1 MEQKYILMICL
12 VLGLLMN
19 SSSCSE
25 RKGDQLPII
34 NTMFINY
41 STYNLTF
48 NYGNSLEHI
57 IKLNAND
64 TIRKCDTLNSLV
76 DWLASG
82 NHNTMIYGDSSII
95 VFNYR
100 IYDDSTTTESGKY
113 YRTCKFT
120 DSILNDIKNSMI
132 LKGILTERNK

>member
-1 MEQKYILMICL
+1 MICL

-82 NHNTMIYGDSSII
+82 NHNKLMKTSSLYKGHICSLENFFVSPSVEI
-95 VFNYR
+95 NF
-100 IYDDSTTTESGKY
+100 EL
-113 YRTCKFT
+113 
-120 DSILNDIKNSMI
+120 ILWMKM
-132 LKGILTERNK
+132 